1 MFRSIIGFAIFA
13 VVVWLGLKLVF
24 GLLGWAFGLAMWVL
38 WIAAIGFFLYL
49 VLRLVS
55 PRTADRVRD
64 AIKGKR
70 DAAT

>member
-24 GLLGWAFGLAMWVL
+24 GLFGWVFGLAMWVL

-70 DAAT
+70 GSAA

>member
-13 VVVWLGLKLVF
+13 VVVWLGLKLIF
-24 GLLGWAFGLAMWVL
+24 GLFGWVVGLAMWVL

-49 VLRLVS
+49 VLRLIS

-64 AIKGKR
+64 AIKGKGST
-70 DAAT
+70 A